1 MMLTNSG
8 YKETTIAF
16 PFKISSKGTVSTV
29 NDQEAIWSNK
39 VKSVIG
45 TLVKE
50 RVMLPSFG
58 SRLSE
63 VLWNTEG
70 FAKQNVAEFIG
81 QAFTTWLPNL
91 SLVEVVV
98 SDIDISGQLDISI
111 SYLLPNNTNSM
122 TTIGVVG
129 ISGNLQPTQEIQ

>member
-1 MMLTNSG
+1 MLANSN
-8 YKETTIAF
+8 YKETTLAF
-16 PFKISSKGTVSTV
+16 PFKISSKGTVSII

-58 SRLSE
+58 SRLGE

-70 FAKQNVAEFIG
+70 FAKQNVSSFIE
-81 QAFTTWLPNL
+81 QAFVTWLPNL
-91 SLVEVVV
+91 GLTEVVV
-98 SDIDISGQLDISI
+98 SDIDADGQLNIYV
-111 SYLLPNNTNSM
+111 SYTLPNNKNSM

-129 ISGNLQPTQEIQ
+129 ISGNLQPTQEIR

>member
-1 MMLTNSG
+1 MMLANSN
-8 YKETTIAF
+8 YKETTLAF
-16 PFKISSKGTVSTV
+16 PFKISSKGTVSII

-58 SRLSE
+58 SRLGE

-70 FAKQNVAEFIG
+70 FAKQNVSSFIE
-81 QAFTTWLPNL
+81 QAFVTWLPNL
-91 SLVEVVV
+91 GLTEVVV
-98 SDIDISGQLDISI
+98 SDIDADGQLNIYV
-111 SYLLPNNTNSM
+111 SYTLPNNKNSM

-129 ISGNLQPTQEIQ
+129 ISGNLQPTQEIR